1 MDQPDIE
8 RAKMH
13 ANYKVTKEQLVE
25 LVECYRQRKY
35 IEDITYLQDKLKG
48 IAGVLDALDVNPEHG
63 ISSNTM
69 NTRLQVFGT
78 NHKDPP
84 TRTPYCTL
92 LLGVLDDLMLKI
104 LIVCAIFSIVV
115 DMSFATPEERG
126 HAWIE
131 GASILLA
138 VAVVSGISSFSDWR
152 KEGQF
157 LAQLM
162 IEEDTKRVVVRRNG
176 QEEEI
181 HRNNILVGDIIM
193 IRNGMNVP
201 VDGVVI
207 QSIGV
212 MSDESAMTGESD
224 HLPKESFE
232 KCLQRQREHE
242 AEDKVSRNHHDVP
255 SPVILSGTQVQTGQ
269 GWFVCIVVGDITCE
283 GQIMAG
289 LS

>member
-1 MDQPDIE
+1 MSAKTVPTSGLMDQPDIE

-162 IEEDTKRVVVRRNG
+162 IEEDTKRVSQLQILNFLGRR
-176 QEEEI
+176 QEEWAGG
-181 HRNNILVGDIIM
+181 GDPQEQHPG
-193 IRNGMNVP
+193 R
-201 VDGVVI
+201 
-207 QSIGV
+207 
-212 MSDESAMTGESD
+212 
-224 HLPKESFE
+224 
-232 KCLQRQREHE
+232 R
-242 AEDKVSRNHHDVP
+242 HHYDQERYERP
-255 SPVILSGTQVQTGQ
+255 S
-269 GWFVCIVVGDITCE
+269 
-283 GQIMAG
+283 
-289 LS
+289 